1 MYEVKML
8 KNYFQFIIDEHSS
21 KDNLWAFVLVQER
34 NFYFIFLGKQ
44 NNIPHVNV
52 SNESSIN

>member
-21 KDNLWAFVLVQER
+21 RRQFMDIRFGSRKKILFHL
-34 NFYFIFLGKQ
+34 
-44 NNIPHVNV
+44 P
-52 SNESSIN
+52 